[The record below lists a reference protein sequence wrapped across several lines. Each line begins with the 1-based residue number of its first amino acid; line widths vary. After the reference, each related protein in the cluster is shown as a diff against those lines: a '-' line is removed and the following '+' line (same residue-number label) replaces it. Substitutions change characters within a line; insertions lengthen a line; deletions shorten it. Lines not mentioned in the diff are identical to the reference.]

1 VLKKISYL
9 GAFLIRIAV
18 KIKNIKSIVYILTNE
33 IAGVVLAMRGKNTFV
48 DFVLFGKKC
57 SLKAGC
63 SIRENRIYTIL

>member
-48 DFVLFGKKC
+48 DFVLFGKKM
-57 SLKAGC
+57 
-63 SIRENRIYTIL
+63 